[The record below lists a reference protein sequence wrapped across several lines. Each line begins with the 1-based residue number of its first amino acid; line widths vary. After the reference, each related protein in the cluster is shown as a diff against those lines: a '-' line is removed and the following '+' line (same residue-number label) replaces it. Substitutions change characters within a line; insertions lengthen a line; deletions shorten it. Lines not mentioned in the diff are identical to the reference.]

1 MRRAEAPAL
10 RVSYPDWHKQ
20 QLQFPKRVYCEL
32 VEVDV
37 APLEREEVPPAF
49 AGKFL
54 PWVVR

>member
-1 MRRAEAPAL
+1 VEA
-10 RVSYPDWHKQ
+10 
-20 QLQFPKRVYCEL
+20 
-32 VEVDV
+32 DV